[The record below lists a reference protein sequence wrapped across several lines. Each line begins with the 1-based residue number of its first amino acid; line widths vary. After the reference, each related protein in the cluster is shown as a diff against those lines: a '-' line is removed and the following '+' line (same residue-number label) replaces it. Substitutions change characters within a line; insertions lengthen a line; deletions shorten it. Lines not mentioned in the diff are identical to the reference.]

1 MSRGAR
7 MFAGVTI
14 GRAVA
19 TQSRAA
25 LLTGAEMQ
33 PLRADFHALSAL
45 AGFRLLD
52 RIDRIE
58 MGAAAIG
65 HLRLLLLEAVSLR

>member
-33 PLRADFHALSAL
+33 PLSSNLHALGAFWN
-45 AGFRLLD
+45 FRLFD
-52 RIDRIE
+52 
-58 MGAAAIG
+58 
-65 HLRLLLLEAVSLR
+65 